1 MAISF
6 TEDLDA
12 FFDTPGFTVPVVQGS
27 TTSVGYFESPNEI
40 IADGVVL
47 TTDYAVVVKTSDFS
61 SVSRGDTMTV
71 DSVAYTVREQM
82 LLDDGKIMRVM
93 LMKDRFDDN
102 KARKHPCC
110 HQNGSNRYDG
120 GRYKDL

>member
-1 MAISF
+1 MALSF

-12 FFDTPGFTVPVVQGS
+12 FFDTPGFTVPVAFGEKS
-27 TTSVGYFESPNEI
+27 SSGYFESPNEI

-61 SVSRGDTMTV
+61 AVKTGDTLTV
-71 DSVAYTVREQM
+71 DGVDYTVREPM

-93 LMKDRFDDN
+93 MMKD
-102 KARKHPCC
+102 
-110 HQNGSNRYDG
+110 
-120 GRYKDL
+120 

>member
-27 TTSVGYFESPNEI
+27 TTGVGYFQSPDEI
-40 IADGVVL
+40 IEDGLVL

-61 SVSRGDTMTV
+61 AVSRGDTMTV
-71 DSVAYTVREQM
+71 DGVAYTVREPM

-93 LMKDRFDDN
+93 LMKD
-102 KARKHPCC
+102 
-110 HQNGSNRYDG
+110 
-120 GRYKDL
+120 

>member
-1 MAISF
+1 MALSF
-6 TEDLDA
+6 AEDLDA
-12 FFDTPGFTVPVVQGS
+12 FFDTPGFTVPVASGE

-61 SVSRGDTMTV
+61 AVTNGSAMTV
-71 DSVAYTVREQM
+71 DGIAYTVREPM

-93 LMKDRFDDN
+93 LMKD
-102 KARKHPCC
+102 
-110 HQNGSNRYDG
+110 
-120 GRYKDL
+120 